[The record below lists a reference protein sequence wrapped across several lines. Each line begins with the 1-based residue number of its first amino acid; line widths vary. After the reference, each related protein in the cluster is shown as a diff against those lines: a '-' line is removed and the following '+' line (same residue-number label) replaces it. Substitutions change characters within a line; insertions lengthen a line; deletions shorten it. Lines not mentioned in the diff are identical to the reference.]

1 MKIKDIPLTDRPR
14 ERLLKVGPSNL
25 SNEEL
30 LAIIIKTGTKNKSS
44 KEIASEILSKLN
56 NINEL
61 ATIDYNNLKKIN
73 GIGNVKAIDLL
84 ASIEL
89 GKRINTKISSINNI
103 KFTNPNIIF
112 EYYKNTLGKSKQEHF
127 CAIYLD
133 SSKKIVKEKV
143 LFKGTVNHSIVHPR
157 EVFKEAYKCD
167 ATAII
172 CIHNHPSGN
181 VTPSRDDLETTAKL
195 MEIGKLFNIH
205 IIDHIIISDTGYYS
219 FFENGDI

>member
-1 MKIKDIPLTDRPR
+1 MMRVLLDEFYLEWDEAWNITSSMMCYTNHTILSEALEKWPIDYFR
-14 ERLLKVGPSNL
+14 RLLPRIYMII
-25 SNEEL
+25 EEINRRFIVQ
-30 LAIIIKTGTKNKSS
+30 ARTKGV
-44 KEIASEILSKLN
+44 SEE
-56 NINEL
+56 NIHTLYEH
-61 ATIDYNNLKKIN
+61 
-73 GIGNVKAIDLL
+73 
-84 ASIEL
+84 
-89 GKRINTKISSINNI
+89 
-103 KFTNPNIIF
+103 FIF

-143 LFKGTVNHSIVHPR
+143 LFKGTVNHSMVHPR